1 MEVINPNNADLIYKF
16 ASVASVIGAVVVA
29 VGSLLVFMAGNVRD
43 RVSNDR
49 MQKSERETAL
59 ANKATEELRAR
70 NLALE
75 QAIAPRIVE
84 QNNSVSNLKQYTG
97 TVVYLQAV
105 PDFEARRLL
114 GQLKLIFSMA
124 GWVVH
129 EVPPSEDLRDG
140 VAIEYSSGIK
150 DVPTPQDH
158 NAVEFNFNERGKLAA
173 ERLKKILDEN
183 RVQSNL
189 DWFPYKYWPYKNYG
203 DSVLVVRVGLRPVN
217 YFMDRFEESLPNSSN
232 GSVIYGNRS

>member
-114 GQLKLIFSMA
+114 GQ
-124 GWVVH
+124 
-129 EVPPSEDLRDG
+129 
-140 VAIEYSSGIK
+140 
-150 DVPTPQDH
+150 
-158 NAVEFNFNERGKLAA
+158 
-173 ERLKKILDEN
+173 
-183 RVQSNL
+183 
-189 DWFPYKYWPYKNYG
+189 
-203 DSVLVVRVGLRPVN
+203 
-217 YFMDRFEESLPNSSN
+217 
-232 GSVIYGNRS
+232 